1 MTRDLAQEAFT
12 VGRLAWM
19 WQEGSLKPPPYEKSS
34 ADCLDDDFFYEY
46 LNHLD
51 DHIFEEYPEKEAYE
65 LAEATAKSRQKLFK
79 DARDWPLPYLVAS
92 AVYKM
97 LSTEGKQI
105 HMISHL
111 WRELLWPFLSF
122 DEPFSDMVKAKG
134 WGKPTGKSF
143 ERGSNGNSGSRYMV
157 SQAIDYCGAVTK
169 TNHGLRVRIL
179 PHTSMLRMCLDVSTW
194 SG

>member
-122 DEPFSDMVKAKG
+122 DEPFCPLMNLLVIWSKRKAG
-134 WGKPTGKSF
+134 ENLQ
-143 ERGSNGNSGSRYMV
+143 ERASRGVQMAT
-157 SQAIDYCGAVTK
+157 Q
-169 TNHGLRVRIL
+169 VR
-179 PHTSMLRMCLDVSTW
+179 DTW
-194 SG
+194 SHRPSIIVGQWQRQTMAYAWGFCLTHLCWGCA